1 MKNAKRAFE
10 TFNAMNSVGRQMMKN
25 MMSQTA
31 QKFGCNQAGS
41 CSMPDAKKAAEFLQQ
56 LNQKA
61 VQAAPPVM
69 RQLNQKAA
77 QSVVSPMQ
85 QHMNQMVAYMARMN
99 QISLNYM
106 EKMFEQNCKMMNQF
120 FEAAQ
125 QQPPVQEESAEPA
138 PEEEAAA
145 AEAAEVAE
153 IIEEAE

>member
-1 MKNAKRAFE
+1 
-10 TFNAMNSVGRQMMKN
+10 
-25 MMSQTA
+25 
-31 QKFGCNQAGS
+31 
-41 CSMPDAKKAAEFLQQ
+41 
-56 LNQKA
+56 
-61 VQAAPPVM
+61 
-69 RQLNQKAA
+69 
-77 QSVVSPMQ
+77 
-85 QHMNQMVAYMARMN
+85 MNQMVAYMARMN